1 MARWLFLLMS
11 LMAPVVSAQTTDFE
25 RILLPI
31 VIDGEIPGAF
41 GSRWAARLAIMNTSA
56 DGIRI
61 FGYNPYPGGCV
72 ILCPPVPTTPPGITF
87 FPSIAPGSMSQGAII
102 EVERRSATS
111 VRFNLRIQ
119 DVSRQS
125 QTWGTEIPVVR
136 EAELFTGTIHLLAV
150 PLSSAFRSTLR
161 VYDIDAQ
168 RGAQFRLRFY
178 RLNPAVQSPIAIV
191 GPVFTPDTLL
201 AERILTLQ
209 QEQRQF
215 GHPELDLGYF
225 ELSSLGTIPE
235 LAGTGQAR
243 IDVQPLTPGLRLWAF
258 VSVTN
263 SETQHVTLITPQ

>member
-31 VIDGEIPGAF
+31 AIDGEVPGAF

-111 VRFNLRIQ
+111 VRFNLRFRTCHARARPGAPRFP
-119 DVSRQS
+119 SF
-125 QTWGTEIPVVR
+125 VR
-136 EAELFTGTIHLLAV
+136 
-150 PLSSAFRSTLR
+150 
-161 VYDIDAQ
+161 
-168 RGAQFRLRFY
+168 
-178 RLNPAVQSPIAIV
+178 
-191 GPVFTPDTLL
+191 
-201 AERILTLQ
+201 
-209 QEQRQF
+209 
-215 GHPELDLGYF
+215 
-225 ELSSLGTIPE
+225 LSSLRARSIFSQCRFPALFVRRSASTTSMPSVGPSFDC
-235 LAGTGQAR
+235 GSTG
-243 IDVQPLTPGLRLWAF
+243 
-258 VSVTN
+258 
-263 SETQHVTLITPQ
+263 